1 MLLNIFCELMIPN
14 LNIYLTWMLM
24 GLIFINW
31 RFFDIWRWFMIIL
44 YIFFLN
50 KIFFRQ
56 TFTALWLVNIMI
68 RILKIVSH
76 LTCLLNILICL
87 LNNLRKHSLS
97 PSVFS
102 SLSHLYLEHLFFINI
117 VLKRFAFPPLLLE
130 KL

>member
-1 MLLNIFCELMIPN
+1 MFLNIFCELMIPY